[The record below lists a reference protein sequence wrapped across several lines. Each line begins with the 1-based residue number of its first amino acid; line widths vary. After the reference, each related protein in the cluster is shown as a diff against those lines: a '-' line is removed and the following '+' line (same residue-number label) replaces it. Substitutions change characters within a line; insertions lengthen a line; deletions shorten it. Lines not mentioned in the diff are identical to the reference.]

1 MRLRSIVLAAAAIG
15 LLSSGP
21 AFAGAVLDRIM
32 QAKKLVMSTDPEY
45 PPQSSLNA
53 SNQFEGFD
61 IDVGTEIAKRLGVSI
76 EFVTP
81 GWETIVSGKWAGRW
95 DVSVGSMTPTKPR
108 AEVLDFPAVYY
119 YTPAALAV
127 NTANTTIN
135 TPADASGKRIG
146 VGAATTYENYLHGDL
161 AIEAEG
167 APPFEFVIKDAK
179 VQSYDTDVPALDDLK
194 LGDGTRLDAAMTA
207 LPTIQAAI
215 KNGYPLRVVGA
226 PLYYEPLA
234 VAIEKGDP
242 ELKAKLAEIVKA
254 MQDDGTLTSLS
265 MKWYG
270 VDLTKPAS

>member
-21 AFAGAVLDRIM
+21 AFAGAVLDRIT

-108 AEVLDFPAVYY
+108 AEVLDFPAIYY

-127 NTANTTIN
+127 NTANTTIK

-179 VQSYDTDVPALDDLK
+179 IQSYDTDVPALDDLK

>member
-32 QAKKLVMSTDPEY
+32 QAKKVVMSTDPEY

-108 AEVLDFPAVYY
+108 AEVLDFPAIYY
-119 YTPAALAV
+119 FTPAALAV
-127 NTANTTIN
+127 NAANTTIK
-135 TPADASGKRIG
+135 TAADASGKRIG
-146 VGAATTYENYLHGDL
+146 VGAATTYENYLQGDL
-161 AIEAEG
+161 AIDAEG
-167 APPFEFVIKDAK
+167 PPPFKFQIKDAK
-179 VQSYDTDVPALDDLK
+179 VQS
-194 LGDGTRLDAAMTA
+194 
-207 LPTIQAAI
+207 
-215 KNGYPLRVVGA
+215 
-226 PLYYEPLA
+226 
-234 VAIEKGDP
+234 
-242 ELKAKLAEIVKA
+242 
-254 MQDDGTLTSLS
+254 
-265 MKWYG
+265 
-270 VDLTKPAS
+270 

>member
-1 MRLRSIVLAAAAIG
+1 MRLRSIVLAVAAMG
-15 LLSSGP
+15 VLSSGP
-21 AFAGAVLDRIM
+21 AFAGAVLDRI
-32 QAKKLVMSTDPEY
+32 QHNKKMVMSTDPEY

-95 DVSVGSMTPTKPR
+95 DVSVGSMTPTKAR

-127 NTANTTIN
+127 NSANTTIK
-135 TPADASGKRIG
+135 TAADASGKKIG
-146 VGAATTYENYLHGDL
+146 VGAATTYENYLRGDL
-161 AIEAEG
+161 VIDAAG
-167 APPFEFVIKDAK
+167 APKFQFVVKDAK
-179 VQSYDTDVPALDDLK
+179 IQSYDTDVPALDDLK

-207 LPTIQAAI
+207 LPTIQGAI
-215 KNGYPLRVVGA
+215 KSGYPIKVVGE

-242 ELKAKLAEIVKA
+242 ELDAKIAEIVKA
-254 MQDDGTLTSLS
+254 MQDDGTLTKLSL
-265 MKWYG
+265 KWYG
-270 VDLTKPAS
+270 ADLTKPSA

>member
-1 MRLRSIVLAAAAIG
+1 MRLRCIVLAAAAIG

-21 AFAGAVLDRIM
+21 ASAGAVLDRIT

-61 IDVGTEIAKRLGVSI
+61 IDVGTEIATRLGVSI

-95 DVSVGSMTPTKPR
+95 DVSVGSMTPTRAR

-179 VQSYDTDVPALDDLK
+179 IQSYDTDVPALDDLK

-207 LPTIQAAI
+207 LPTIEAAI

-242 ELKAKLAEIVKA
+242 ELHAKIAEIIKA
-254 MQDDGTLTSLS
+254 MQDDGTLTKLS

-270 VDLTKPAS
+270 ADLTKPAA

>member
-21 AFAGAVLDRIM
+21 AVAGAVLDRIT

-108 AEVLDFPAVYY
+108 AEVLDFPAIYY

>member
-32 QAKKLVMSTDPEY
+32 QAKKVVMSTDPEY

-61 IDVGTEIAKRLGVSI
+61 IDVGTEIAKRLGASI

-95 DVSVGSMTPTKPR
+95 DVSVGSMTPTKSR
-108 AEVLDFPAVYY
+108 AEVLDFPAIYY

-127 NTANTTIN
+127 NTANTTIK

-179 VQSYDTDVPALDDLK
+179 IQSYDTDVPALDDLK

-215 KNGYPLRVVGA
+215 KNGYPLRVVGG

-242 ELKAKLAEIVKA
+242 ELKAKIAEIVKA